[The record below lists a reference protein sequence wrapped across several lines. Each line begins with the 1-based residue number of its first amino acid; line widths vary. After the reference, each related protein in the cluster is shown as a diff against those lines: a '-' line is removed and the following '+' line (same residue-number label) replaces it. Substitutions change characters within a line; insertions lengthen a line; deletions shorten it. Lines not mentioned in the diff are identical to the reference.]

1 MLNMALAA
9 TFGMIAG
16 PTTTTGLPEH
26 EAPAIAQVAPLFS
39 RQYNRDLANIV
50 SSVVSL
56 APGRT
61 SPVLGPWS
69 VEISGLVALV
79 KPPQQPMRD
88 MDESLTSAGMS
99 TGSPIEVLPLLGVRA
114 KIGIFD
120 YAGVGITAGTS
131 GSVVADLSSGSGSMG
146 LSTRFY
152 SGDVWLAM
160 MTSRFFRAD
169 LTADVSM
176 VRGNVVVLSTGDGSA
191 KTTVNTRSFSAGL
204 MLSGGPEWII
214 NPFVYGNATGVM
226 GYGRTS
232 FAACSDGN
240 IATIPDTLGNLNAMT
255 YQAGIGLKGK
265 IVGVAGGISSDGSV
279 GVGVT
284 LGFGM
289 VFGKR

>member
-9 TFGMIAG
+9 TFGIIAG
-16 PTTTTGLPEH
+16 PTTTPGLPEH
-26 EAPAIAQVAPLFS
+26 EAPAIAQVAPFFS
-39 RQYNRDLANIV
+39 KQYNRDLAYIV

-56 APGRT
+56 APGRI

-69 VEISGLVALV
+69 VEISGLVVLT

-88 MDESLTSAGMS
+88 MDEALVSAGMS
-99 TGSPIEVLPLLGVRA
+99 SGSPIGVLPLLGVRA
-114 KIGIFD
+114 KIGIFN
-120 YAGVGITAGTS
+120 YAVIGITAGTS
-131 GSVVADLSSGSGSMG
+131 SSVSADLNSGSGSMG

-160 MTSRFFRAD
+160 ITRRYFRAD

-176 VRGNVVVLSTGDGSA
+176 VRGKVVVLSTGDGSA
-191 KTTVNTRSFSAGL
+191 TTTVNTRSFSTGL
-204 MLSGGPEWII
+204 MLSGRPKWIV
-214 NPFVYGNATGVM
+214 NPFVYGNATGIM

-232 FAACSDGN
+232 FATCGDGN
-240 IATIPDTLGNLNAMT
+240 IVTIPDTLGNVNTIA
-255 YQAGIGLKGK
+255 YQAGIGLKGR

-289 VFGKR
+289 AFGKR